1 VFQSKR
7 EGTGEMAKQLRTLV
21 FAEDTVGSQNTYAG
35 SQVSI
40 ILVQFWLPWDSWW
53 ANIHAGK
60 TPIYT

>member
-1 VFQSKR
+1 
-7 EGTGEMAKQLRTLV
+7 MAKQLRTLV